1 MGAPCAPPPGE
12 GGRNHHN
19 GEGRLTRIAQAR
31 SGLSPANRGDASG
44 ARVLFAIHTSTVFAE
59 PFRLARL
66 LGQQGIE
73 PVFVF
78 AYQHWSADAYARN
91 CKGAGID
98 VLELPPASHLW
109 RRMLAGV
116 ALRSAIVHRRRPS
129 IVTSF
134 LMEFFGLLNS
144 VASARAAFEKV
155 RPDLLVLS
163 IDLAGYD
170 TCAYVKIARNRG
182 LRILLLSSIMSIGL
196 DQAEAHYNDS
206 TYHVRGMCR
215 RAVARMFPKW
225 ITRHRSRDLF
235 RVPPG
240 RVLAMELLRLSP
252 PKPWLFN
259 SSHADVITM
268 ESDAM
273 WDYYLAAGMP
283 ASQMVVTGSTAD
295 DVMASVQA
303 QAEMRREAL
312 CGSLGLPADKPILLT
327 ALPPDFLD
335 QPGGRPECD
344 FKDYES
350 LADFWLQACGSI
362 EGCNVVVALH
372 PSVALSEAA
381 KFERYGARVSALGTA
396 ELVTLCDVFVASISS
411 TIRWAIACA
420 KPVVNYDVYRY
431 RFTDFIGVE
440 GVLTLEERE
449 EFIATLRRLFTDP
462 GFAADIRAKQQRIA
476 SHWGRL
482 DGCSGQRM
490 VDLAKRLL
498 LGGKPRLA
506 DPAKDPRNVHRLL

>member
-1 MGAPCAPPPGE
+1 M
-12 GGRNHHN
+12 
-19 GEGRLTRIAQAR
+19 
-31 SGLSPANRGDASG
+31 

-66 LGQQGIE
+66 LKQQGIE

-91 CKGAGID
+91 CKDAGID

-144 VASARAAFEKV
+144 IASARAAFEKV
-155 RPDLLVLS
+155 KPDLLILS

-170 TCAYVKIARNRG
+170 TCAYVKVARSRG
-182 LRILLLSSIMSIGL
+182 QRILLISSIMSIGL
-196 DQAEAHYNDS
+196 DQAEVHYNDRS
-206 TYHVRGMCR
+206 YHVYGISRW
-215 RAVARMFPKW
+215 AVARLFPKW
-225 ITRHRSRDLF
+225 ITRHRSRDIF

-273 WDYYLAAGMP
+273 WDYYDAAGMP

-295 DVMASVQA
+295 DVMAGVR
-303 QAEMRREAL
+303 AEARAEREAL
-312 CGSLGLPADKPILLT
+312 CRSLGLPADKPILLT
-327 ALPPDFLD
+327 ALPPNFID

-350 LADFWLQACGSI
+350 LADFWLQACGEI
-362 EGCNVVVALH
+362 AGCNVIIALH
-372 PSVALSEAA
+372 PSVSLSEAA

-396 ELVTLCDVFVASISS
+396 ELVPLCDVFVASISS

-420 KPVVNYDVYRY
+420 RPVVNYDVYRY
-431 RFTDFIGVE
+431 RYTDFIGVE
-440 GVLTLEERE
+440 GVLTLEEQE
-449 EFIATLRRLFTDP
+449 EFIATLQRIFADLD
-462 GFAADIRAKQQRIA
+462 FAADLRAKQQRVA
-476 SHWGRL
+476 SHWGQL

-490 VDLAKRLL
+490 VDLTKRLL
-498 LGGKPRLA
+498 SGGNPRLA
-506 DPAKDPRNVHRLL
+506 DPAKDPRNVRRLHASDNVEG

>member
-1 MGAPCAPPPGE
+1 V
-12 GGRNHHN
+12 
-19 GEGRLTRIAQAR
+19 
-31 SGLSPANRGDASG
+31 

-59 PFRLARL
+59 PFRLAKL
-66 LGQQGIE
+66 LRQQGIE

-78 AYQHWSADAYARN
+78 AYEHWTADAYAAN
-91 CKGAGID
+91 CKEAGID
-98 VLELPPASHLW
+98 VLEKSFENNLW
-109 RRMLAGV
+109 RRMFSAL
-116 ALRSAIVHRRRPS
+116 ALRLAMAHQRLQWML
-129 IVTSF
+129 TGF
-134 LMEFFGLLNS
+134 LMEFFSLLNS
-144 VASARAAFEKV
+144 IASARTAFEKV
-155 RPDLLVLS
+155 KPDLLVLS

-170 TCAYVKIARNRG
+170 TCAYVKVARKRG
-182 LRILLLSSIMSIGL
+182 RRILLISSIMSIGL

-252 PKPWLFN
+252 PTPWLFN

-273 WDYYLAAGMP
+273 WDYYGAAGMP
-283 ASQMVVTGSTAD
+283 EAQMVVTGSTAD
-295 DVMASVQA
+295 DVMAGVQA
-303 QAEMRREAL
+303 EAKARRDAL
-312 CGSLGLPADKPILLT
+312 LRSLGLPVDRPILLT

-350 LADFWLQACGSI
+350 LADFWLKACGSI
-362 EGCNVVVALH
+362 EGYNVVVALH
-372 PSVALSEAA
+372 PSVPLSEAA

-396 ELVTLCDVFVASISS
+396 ELVPLCDVFVASISS
-411 TIRWAIACA
+411 TIRWAIGCA

-440 GVLTLEERE
+440 GVLTLEEPE
-449 EFIATLRRLFTDP
+449 EFIATLRRLFADP
-462 GFAADIRAKQQRIA
+462 DFAADVQAKQQRIA

-498 LGGKPRLA
+498 SGGNPRLA
-506 DPAKDPRNVHRLL
+506 DPAKDPRNVRRLLASDDVEG